1 MLYFMRISLSA
12 TAIKISV
19 TVLFAAISFLLFSQI
34 ALHRFIAADEGFYL
48 LAGKLVANGMLPYS
62 DFFYPQMPLLP
73 YFHATWISLLGESWI
88 TSRIIAASMA
98 SSIAAILFLFLW
110 RVRSLSIALLAG
122 ALFITAP
129 EILYWFTVSKTYVFS
144 GAPLIAS
151 CALLYYSLYHADK
164 HLIPRLVLISGFL
177 LGIAIGVRLFY
188 FAFIPVYFIYVFFH
202 VSNANRL
209 KALKALT
216 FGLVLSALPHML
228 FLLHDITSY
237 WFNNLGY
244 HLSRNHRPHEIAMEL
259 KVKVARWALGL
270 DSTNTFGSPCLPFL
284 FWLNCVI
291 ALVGVCKGKLLPL
304 PTSLGLVLF
313 ACYLT
318 PTPIHLQ
325 YFSTC
330 MPFFILGVATA
341 SWKRWVA
348 TSLLSLLTATT
359 LIMLPQTFER
369 LTVSGQGVKGID
381 QKNRQTFT
389 LSTVTEVSEFLN
401 QQFAPG
407 SRIISQWPGFLF
419 ETSLLPVSG
428 LENQF
433 WIRMDEKLSPQQ
445 VDQFKLMTRPKM
457 RLLPQD
463 SSVDGLIIETHKFD
477 KYFSEDIIEESKLSE
492 ITAPD
497 GFRVFKSQDAP

>member
-1 MLYFMRISLSA
+1 
-12 TAIKISV
+12 
-19 TVLFAAISFLLFSQI
+19 
-34 ALHRFIAADEGFYL
+34 
-48 LAGKLVANGMLPYS
+48 
-62 DFFYPQMPLLP
+62 
-73 YFHATWISLLGESWI
+73 
-88 TSRIIAASMA
+88 
-98 SSIAAILFLFLW
+98 
-110 RVRSLSIALLAG
+110 
-122 ALFITAP
+122 
-129 EILYWFTVSKTYVFS
+129 
-144 GAPLIAS
+144 
-151 CALLYYSLYHADK
+151 
-164 HLIPRLVLISGFL
+164 
-177 LGIAIGVRLFY
+177 
-188 FAFIPVYFIYVFFH
+188 
-202 VSNANRL
+202 
-209 KALKALT
+209 
-216 FGLVLSALPHML
+216 
-228 FLLHDITSY
+228 
-237 WFNNLGY
+237 
-244 HLSRNHRPHEIAMEL
+244 
-259 KVKVARWALGL
+259 
-270 DSTNTFGSPCLPFL
+270 
-284 FWLNCVI
+284 
-291 ALVGVCKGKLLPL
+291 
-304 PTSLGLVLF
+304 
-313 ACYLT
+313 
-318 PTPIHLQ
+318 
-325 YFSTC
+325 